1 MRILVTGIVLA
12 ASGWAQSPPGSQASS
27 IEKQRAAVLAQSAA
41 VLAQIGSVIGKAAT
55 PTSAFFT
62 VPWVEAPPARNF
74 AVSGITPPPCNAL
87 ASDELDK
94 LIEQN
99 AQQEGGKADLIRAV
113 INQESGSRP
122 CAVSSKGAQGLMQ
135 LMPAT
140 AAQVNVS
147 DPFDPKQNVEAGTR
161 LLKQLLAKYNGD
173 VSLALSA
180 YNAGSARV
188 DQQGGVPDI
197 AETMQYVAS
206 ILAKLPKR

>member
-27 IEKQRAAVLAQSAA
+27 IEQQRAAVLT
-41 VLAQIGSVIGKAAT
+41 QIGSVTGKAAT
-55 PTSAFFT
+55 PPSAFFT

-99 AQQEGGKADLIRAV
+99 AQQEGVKADLIRAV
-113 INQESGSRP
+113 ISQESGARP

-140 AAQVNVS
+140 AAQFNVS